1 MNNSIFILSNEKPEP
16 FDLIRQRIHEK
27 IKKAKQ
33 VKQVKSTKKKRK
45 FEEFLPKAKASR
57 KTTESL
63 IVKSPIQKEFS
74 FPVSSR
80 SSKDTYTVIMKIID
94 GELKLEC
101 NCGSKFGMSK
111 PRSNCVHCISSL
123 LNLVGNTM
131 SSVKNKEKYMALFN
145 FYGELNNVMDKS

>member
-27 IKKAKQ
+27 IKKA
-33 VKQVKSTKKKRK
+33 KQVKSTKKKRK